1 MNKSLNPL
9 VALLILLFFAG
20 LIGLNFFCNQRMM
33 EVERPTFMA
42 SAPDGRLAIQLGR
55 ELFLIDRD
63 SGDET
68 VVDLAAL
75 GFGDNIGNFDFFA
88 NGDVLLR
95 TGNRLRSLL
104 EEIEATARFGNDS
117 YTAASDNALSRCSV
131 EWQECQQF
139 SIHLPGFDRAFRVFI
154 DRVSDTVYL
163 ADTSRHRILKLDGNG
178 QLLAFREGFKFPN
191 QISLVENQLWVTDT
205 NNHRLVAVSMETDSF
220 GEEISEITVR
230 PDNQHIWPSA
240 FAKVNGEWWVLAM
253 GDNMSDGIIVRYT
266 SEGTE
271 VGQLN
276 LPRNADPL
284 SMGLFGDEVLVTDH
298 RNFAV
303 YRYNL
308 HGGRL
313 VDFSSPRLSQTLAGK
328 KAASVRWQ
336 YYGYSC
342 WGVFALAVLIGFAL
356 AFRQQRQ
363 VDEERDSVGFVSED
377 TPEAVPDKG
386 IWIEATRRAK
396 WAPMVLVVIFLLILG
411 TLIPVILSVKKF
423 PWEIVLI
430 SSSMAISML
439 LLCLPLRRLS
449 KTRIGVFEG
458 RIELVDHEERR
469 HWSPYAEILWHKAGV
484 FKVGEYVLPT
494 GNRRQQGVF
503 PRKELD
509 RWVIPRLLPENKV
522 GAWTMMKYQWHSP
535 DGMMRSMTLML
546 LVLGGLSLYL
556 ERESFLAWLQSLS

>member
-1 MNKSLNPL
+1 MKKSVNPL
-9 VALLILLFFAG
+9 VALLILLFFVG
-20 LIGLNFFCNQRMM
+20 LIGLSFYCNQRML

-42 SAPDGRLAIQLGR
+42 SASDGRLVVQLGQQ
-55 ELFLIDRD
+55 LFLVDNL

-68 VVDLAAL
+68 VVDLDAM

-95 TGNRLRSLL
+95 TGSRLRSLL
-104 EEIEATARFGNDS
+104 EEIEATARFGNDN
-117 YTAASDNALSRCSV
+117 YAAASDNALSRCDM
-131 EWQECQQF
+131 EWRECHQF
-139 SIHLPGFDRAFRVFI
+139 SVHLPGFDRAFRVFI

-191 QISLVENQLWVTDT
+191 QISLVEGQLWVTDT
-205 NNHRLVAVSMETDSF
+205 NNHRLVAVSMETESF
-220 GEEISEITVR
+220 GEEISAINVR

-284 SMGLFGDEVLVTDH
+284 SLGLFGNDVLVTDH

-313 VDFSSPRLSQTLAGK
+313 VDFSSPRLTQTLVMK
-328 KAASVRWQ
+328 KAESVRWQ

-342 WGVFALAVLIGFAL
+342 WGVFALAVLMGFAV
-356 AFRQQRQ
+356 AIRQQRKA
-363 VDEERDSVGFVSED
+363 DEEGDSVDVVSENAL
-377 TPEAVPDKG
+377 EAVPEKG
-386 IWIEATRRAK
+386 VWIEATRQAK
-396 WAPMVLVVIFLLILG
+396 WTPIVLVFMFLMIPVALMPVIFA
-411 TLIPVILSVKKF
+411 VKKF
-423 PWEIVLI
+423 PWEIVVI
-430 SSSMAISML
+430 SSSMAVSML
-439 LLCLPLRRLS
+439 MICLPLRRLS
-449 KTRIGVFEG
+449 KTRIGIFEG
-458 RIELVDHEERR
+458 RIELIDHEERR
-469 HWSPYAEILWHKAGV
+469 HHSPYADVLWHKTGV

-503 PRKELD
+503 PRKELE
-509 RWVIPRLLPENKV
+509 RWVMPRLLPENKI
-522 GAWTMMKYQWHSP
+522 GAWAMMKYQWRSP
-535 DGMMRSMTLML
+535 DGMMRGMTLML
-546 LVLGGLSLYL
+546 LVLGVLCLYL
-556 ERESFLAWLQSLS
+556 KQEGLLAWLQSLS